1 MKEDF
6 LITCGSVTG
15 REHRLV
21 GKNNQDSCYFIKTD
35 EIIIATVCDG
45 CSAGAHSEFGAQ
57 LGANMVA
64 QTIYR
69 YRNYFLQGQTAIAKP
84 WLWQTIRD
92 DLLARIRVLALELGP
107 SLARTINDYFLF
119 TILGTV
125 ITHERTIIFSLGDGL
140 YCLNG
145 EVKQLGPFSG
155 NQPPYLAYA
164 LVESEIDP
172 SLLFFSLEENFPTDW
187 LDSLVLGTDGVA
199 DFILA
204 AKIPIPGQ
212 ERLIGQLSQFWQE
225 ESFFTN
231 PDKIRRQLS
240 LANRDI
246 MKFDKH
252 GEVNQ
257 FNGQLPDD
265 TTLIVIKQKR
275 QKAGE

>member
-6 LITCGSVTG
+6 LMACGSVTG

-35 EIIIATVCDG
+35 EIIIAIVCDG

-69 YRNYFLQGQTAIAKP
+69 YRNYFLQGQATVEKP

-107 SLARTINDYFLF
+107 SLSRTINDYFLF

-140 YCLNG
+140 YGLNG
-145 EVKQLGPFSG
+145 EVRQLGPFSG
-155 NQPPYLAYA
+155 NQPPYLGYG

-199 DFILA
+199 DFIQAEKL
-204 AKIPIPGQ
+204 PIPGQ
-212 ERLIGQLSQFWQE
+212 EKSIGPLSQFWRDD
-225 ESFFTN
+225 SFFTN
-231 PDKIRRQLS
+231 PDKIRRKLS
-240 LANRDI
+240 LTNRDI
-246 MKFDKH
+246 MKFDVR
-252 GEVNQ
+252 GEVRQ

-265 TTLIVIKQKR
+265 TTMIVIKHIQ
-275 QKAGE
+275 QKAGG